1 MGDGVLR
8 LIGKGARDR
17 AWEAPEVISALDAFA
32 NRAAKR
38 RSA

>member
-1 MGDGVLR
+1 VLQ

-17 AWEAPEVISALDAFA
+17 VWEAPEVISALDGFA
-32 NRAAKR
+32 KRAKR